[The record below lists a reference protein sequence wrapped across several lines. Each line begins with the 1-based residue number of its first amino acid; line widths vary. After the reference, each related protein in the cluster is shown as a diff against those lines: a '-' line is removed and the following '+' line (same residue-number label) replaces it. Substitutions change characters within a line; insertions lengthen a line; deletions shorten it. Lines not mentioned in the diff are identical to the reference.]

1 VQDVQKGRE
10 ESEWRTGFFSVDV
23 GLFSVDIGLFPL
35 DVGLLE
41 IIRDGKTDRT
51 KINLRVATCSSQVSF
66 AKEPY
71 KRDDILQKRPDWLLE
86 IIRDGK
92 TDST

>member
-10 ESEWRTGFFSVDV
+10 ESEWRIGFFPVDLGLFSMDV
-23 GLFSVDIGLFPL
+23 GLFSV

-51 KINLRVATCSSQVSF
+51 
-66 AKEPY
+66 
-71 KRDDILQKRPDWLLE
+71 
-86 IIRDGK
+86 
-92 TDST
+92 